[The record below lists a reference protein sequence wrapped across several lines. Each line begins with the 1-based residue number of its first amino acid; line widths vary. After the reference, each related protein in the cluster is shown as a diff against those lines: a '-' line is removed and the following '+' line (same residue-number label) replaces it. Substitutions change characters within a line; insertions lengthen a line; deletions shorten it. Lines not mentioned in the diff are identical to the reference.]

1 MSRPQTRLSLFPAAP
16 NPGET
21 PSSARE
27 AYGGTGTPGGQH
39 FVEQKSQ
46 VLKKL
51 AETLVELD
59 KTEAIHFDALFT
71 EEQHARERY
80 VQQFQSIAGKVQQL
94 SDEGEVDRSFRQEY
108 HSAIAKYTQ
117 EQSQEI
123 ESFAQD
129 MIQLRDLEHMVRGH
143 LPVQLEALAALAH
156 DIQVELRQKA
166 DMNASK
172 SRLTQINQ
180 RLARL
185 EEVIETKADRSE
197 LEAQQ
202 ERMSVVIPDRNRLAR
217 AFEVIAPALR
227 QPSTRHGTPLAK
239 SAGKASGENTAS
251 SKVKA
256 KSKGG
261 ATLGTPLADG
271 ESGADERKPSTQT
284 PVLEVPGAAAPRP
297 STPDIDKGKHH
308 GHEKAGSK
316 AKALAK
322 HQKTHS
328 TDKTDDHHHHH
339 PEGKAPAPAEGKA
352 PVAKAAKASKPSIAH
367 PPPAA
372 SHKDEAVPKASET
385 PQPKA

>member
-71 EEQHARERY
+71 EEQNARERY

-94 SDEGEVDRSFRQEY
+94 SDETEVDRSFRQEY

-185 EEVIETKADRSE
+185 EEVIETKADKAE

-239 SAGKASGENTAS
+239 SAGKASGEPKS
-251 SKVKA
+251 KA

-271 ESGADERKPSTQT
+271 ESGADERKPSTLT

-308 GHEKAGSK
+308 GHEKAGPK
-316 AKALAK
+316 TKALAK
-322 HQKTHS
+322 HHKTDS
-328 TDKTDDHHHHH
+328 TDKTDHHHHH

-352 PVAKAAKASKPSIAH
+352 PVAKASKPSITKAH